1 MNKYI
6 GKIII
11 VTNMRKI
18 PRSCAECGYY
28 DGMGNRPGGRY
39 NDGICTAG
47 AMDFDCSGLYVC
59 DPQKN
64 TLCNKRNCGNP
75 CTMTSH
81 KEFAKDGGTD
91 MNVQRAIE
99 ILNPAHREH
108 YESIEPVDEAC
119 RMGIAALS
127 YRVRKKPEYLPARPA
142 PALACKRCGSV
153 KHLHNAD
160 GAQNAFCGQCGQAI
174 DWTDA
179 AETDA

>member
-1 MNKYI
+1 
-6 GKIII
+6 
-11 VTNMRKI
+11 
-18 PRSCAECGYY
+18 
-28 DGMGNRPGGRY
+28 
-39 NDGICTAG
+39 
-47 AMDFDCSGLYVC
+47 MDFDYSGLYVC

-142 PALACKRCGSV
+142 PAFSLQAVRRV

-160 GAQNAFCGQCGQAI
+160 ARRTHSAGNADRLLTGRMRRKRTHKKAGRRFRRTSAVLASEKTRLLI
-174 DWTDA
+174 PYI
-179 AETDA
+179 

>member
-1 MNKYI
+1 
-6 GKIII
+6 
-11 VTNMRKI
+11 
-18 PRSCAECGYY
+18 
-28 DGMGNRPGGRY
+28 
-39 NDGICTAG
+39 
-47 AMDFDCSGLYVC
+47 
-59 DPQKN
+59 
-64 TLCNKRNCGNP
+64 
-75 CTMTSH
+75 
-81 KEFAKDGGTD
+81 

-108 YESIEPVDEAC
+108 YESIEPAEEAC

-179 AETDA
+179 VETDA

>member
-1 MNKYI
+1 
-6 GKIII
+6 
-11 VTNMRKI
+11 
-18 PRSCAECGYY
+18 
-28 DGMGNRPGGRY
+28 
-39 NDGICTAG
+39 
-47 AMDFDCSGLYVC
+47 
-59 DPQKN
+59 
-64 TLCNKRNCGNP
+64 
-75 CTMTSH
+75 
-81 KEFAKDGGTD
+81 

-108 YESIEPVDEAC
+108 YESIEPVNEAC

-179 AETDA
+179 AETDAYNITFRGDMQAKSGGKPLFSGLYGIVT

>member
-1 MNKYI
+1 M
-6 GKIII
+6 
-11 VTNMRKI
+11 T
-18 PRSCAECGYY
+18 E
-28 DGMGNRPGGRY
+28 
-39 NDGICTAG
+39 G
-47 AMDFDCSGLYVC
+47 AMDFDYSGLYVC

-108 YESIEPVDEAC
+108 YESIEPVNEAC

-127 YRVRKKPEYLPARPA
+127 YRVRKKPEYIPARPA

>member
-1 MNKYI
+1 
-6 GKIII
+6 
-11 VTNMRKI
+11 
-18 PRSCAECGYY
+18 
-28 DGMGNRPGGRY
+28 
-39 NDGICTAG
+39 
-47 AMDFDCSGLYVC
+47 MDFDCSGLYVC

-75 CTMTSH
+75 CTMTRY
-81 KEFAKDGGTD
+81 KEFAKDGGAD

-108 YESIEPVDEAC
+108 YESIEPVEEAC

-127 YRVRKKPEYLPARPA
+127 YRVREKPKYFPARPA

-153 KHLHNAD
+153 KHLRNAD

>member
-1 MNKYI
+1 
-6 GKIII
+6 
-11 VTNMRKI
+11 
-18 PRSCAECGYY
+18 
-28 DGMGNRPGGRY
+28 
-39 NDGICTAG
+39 
-47 AMDFDCSGLYVC
+47 MDFDYSGLYVC

-81 KEFAKDGGTD
+81 KEFAKDGGAD

-108 YESIEPVDEAC
+108 YESIEPIDEAC

-142 PALACKRCGSV
+142 PTLACKRCGSV

-160 GAQNAFCGQCGQAI
+160 RLLTGRMRRKRTHKKPPTFSQNVGGACLGKDKVTHTLYIISRSGAI
-174 DWTDA
+174 CKRKA
-179 AETDA
+179 AGNRYFRACMG

>member
-1 MNKYI
+1 MTV
-6 GKIII
+6 KI
-11 VTNMRKI
+11 
-18 PRSCAECGYY
+18 E
-28 DGMGNRPGGRY
+28 
-39 NDGICTAG
+39 
-47 AMDFDCSGLYVC
+47 
-59 DPQKN
+59 
-64 TLCNKRNCGNP
+64 
-75 CTMTSH
+75 
-81 KEFAKDGGTD
+81 
-91 MNVQRAIE
+91 RAIE

-119 RMGIAALS
+119 RMGIAALL

>member
-1 MNKYI
+1 
-6 GKIII
+6 
-11 VTNMRKI
+11 
-18 PRSCAECGYY
+18 
-28 DGMGNRPGGRY
+28 
-39 NDGICTAG
+39 
-47 AMDFDCSGLYVC
+47 MDFDYSGLYVC

-64 TLCNKRNCGNP
+64 TLCNKRNCGTP

-108 YESIEPVDEAC
+108 YESIEPVNEAC

-174 DWTDA
+174 DWTEPEVHCGDC
-179 AETDA
+179 EHLTFSDCYGECGKGYKGIVQPGDSCGKGEHK

>member
-1 MNKYI
+1 
-6 GKIII
+6 
-11 VTNMRKI
+11 
-18 PRSCAECGYY
+18 
-28 DGMGNRPGGRY
+28 
-39 NDGICTAG
+39 
-47 AMDFDCSGLYVC
+47 MDFDCSGLYVC

-119 RMGIAALS
+119 RMGLRRCRTAFGKN
-127 YRVRKKPEYLPARPA
+127 RNTFQRA
-142 PALACKRCGSV
+142 PHPL
-153 KHLHNAD
+153 
-160 GAQNAFCGQCGQAI
+160 
-174 DWTDA
+174 
-179 AETDA
+179 

>member
-1 MNKYI
+1 
-6 GKIII
+6 
-11 VTNMRKI
+11 
-18 PRSCAECGYY
+18 
-28 DGMGNRPGGRY
+28 
-39 NDGICTAG
+39 
-47 AMDFDCSGLYVC
+47 MDFDCSGLYVC

-75 CTMTSH
+75 C
-81 KEFAKDGGTD
+81 
-91 MNVQRAIE
+91 AIE

-108 YESIEPVDEAC
+108 YESIEPVEEAC

-142 PALACKRCGSV
+142 PVLACKRCGSV

>member
-1 MNKYI
+1 
-6 GKIII
+6 
-11 VTNMRKI
+11 
-18 PRSCAECGYY
+18 
-28 DGMGNRPGGRY
+28 
-39 NDGICTAG
+39 
-47 AMDFDCSGLYVC
+47 MDFDCSGLYVC

-108 YESIEPVDEAC
+108 YESIEPVEEAC

-179 AETDA
+179 AKTDA